1 MAQAIS
7 LQDTGQ
13 RTIGGSS
20 EFNQVNGGTAFT
32 INIAT
37 MNFSQGLETDTTS
50 EAGNIGSAGF
60 ANPEVGTASTAGGKI
75 AIKGSLDM
83 NESGATDKLKWLA
96 QLARTRGLIKVYSDD
111 TRVLSYHLAY
121 DSLNAS
127 AFTAESTISS
137 SNPIYA
143 RVGSVGLSQSSGAP
157 FRIKY
162 TVALLIHAE

>member
-13 RTIGGSS
+13 RTIGGSA
-20 EFNQVNGGTAFT
+20 EFNRVNGGTAFT

-37 MNFSQGLETDTTS
+37 MSFSQGLETDNTS
-50 EAGNIGSAGF
+50 EAGSIGSAGF
-60 ANPEVGTASTAGGKI
+60 ANPEVGTASTAGGKL
-75 AIKGSLDM
+75 AIRGSVDM
-83 NESGATDKLKWLA
+83 NASGETDKLKWLA

-121 DSLNAS
+121 DSLNAVT
-127 AFTAESTISS
+127 FTAESTISS

-143 RVGSVGLSQSSGAP
+143 RVGSLNISQSPSTP

-162 TVALLIHAE
+162 TVALLIHSE